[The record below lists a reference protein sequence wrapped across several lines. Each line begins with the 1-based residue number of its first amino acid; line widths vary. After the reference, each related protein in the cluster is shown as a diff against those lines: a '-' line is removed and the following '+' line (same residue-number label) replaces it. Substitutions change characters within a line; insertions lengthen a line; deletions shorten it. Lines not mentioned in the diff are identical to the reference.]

1 MQAALAD
8 AAGVQQERYQSLY
21 PDARDLLDI
30 ALIKQAR
37 NEAVDI
43 GSVELVYLRGTDA
56 WKKHTKLRAV

>member
-1 MQAALAD
+1 MRSSRVLLGFSRTAIRVSIPIAL
-8 AAGVQQERYQSLY
+8 EI
-21 PDARDLLDI
+21 LLDI